1 MYPTITEPELRHWL
15 SQLQDGSAILDDM
28 TAQKVDLL
36 KTLNTVLENR
46 VSAAQFKAALV
57 TTYVKGRK
65 DEAERIGMTVTMAY
79 LLGSCRQWIR
89 ENTIS
94 RQQFETALL
103 QMGYSTKGLKKKSYR
118 SLAAVV
124 WG

>member
-15 SQLQDGSAILDDM
+15 SQFQEGPAILESM
-28 TAQKVDLL
+28 TSQKVDLL
-36 KTLNTVLENR
+36 TTLNSILETR

-57 TTYVKGRK
+57 TTYIKGRK
-65 DEAERIGMTVTMAY
+65 DEAERSGMTVTMAY
-79 LLGSCRQWIR
+79 LLRSCRQWIR

-94 RQQFETALL
+94 RQQFEAALL
-103 QMGYSTKGLKKKSYR
+103 QMGYSSKGLKKKNYR
-118 SLAAVV
+118 SQAAVV

>member
-15 SQLQDGSAILDDM
+15 GQLQDGSAILDNM

-36 KTLNTVLENR
+36 KTLNAVLENR

-79 LLGSCRQWIR
+79 LLGSCRHWIC

-103 QMGYSTKGLKKKSYR
+103 QMGFSTKGLKKKSYR

>member
-15 SQLQDGSAILDDM
+15 GQLQDGHTILEEM
-28 TAQKVDLL
+28 TSQKVDLL
-36 KTLNTVLENR
+36 KTLNAILETR
-46 VSAAQFKAALV
+46 VSAPQFKAALV

-65 DEAERIGMTVTMAY
+65 DEAEQKGVTVTMAY
-79 LLGSCRQWIR
+79 LLGACRQWIR

-94 RQQFETALL
+94 RQQFEAALL
-103 QMGYSTKGLKKKSYR
+103 QMGYASKGLKKKSYR